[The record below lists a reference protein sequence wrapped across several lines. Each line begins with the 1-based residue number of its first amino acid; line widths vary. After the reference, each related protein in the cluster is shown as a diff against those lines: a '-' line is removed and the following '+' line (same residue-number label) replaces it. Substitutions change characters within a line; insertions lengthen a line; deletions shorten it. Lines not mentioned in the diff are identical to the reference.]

1 MMFETTAAAAR
12 HAGRTLALSL
22 LLATSLSVPAA
33 TPGLAAAPPAAPA
46 KPAAAVPLPG
56 SHIVAVV
63 NGDAITSA
71 DVENR
76 ARLFAVSTGLA
87 QSPEVI
93 GRLKRQMLRQL
104 VDERLRMQEA
114 QRLKVVIEDK
124 QIAEAIREIEQR
136 NGMPAGTL
144 RRKLEADGVSMRTL
158 IDQVRTQLSWMAV
171 LRQQLADK
179 IAVSDADVDT
189 QLQIYTQQIGKAEY
203 RVGEIF
209 IPVDDPANT
218 ADAQRFAETVIK
230 ELRAG
235 APFAL
240 VAAQFSQTQTA
251 LEGGE
256 LGWVQ
261 LNQLD
266 PAVAR
271 LVTEMPPGA
280 ISNPVRVPGG
290 FSIVTL
296 QGRREIGRDPAT
308 ILHLRQAFL
317 PFTSQLNPAAPTDQ
331 QRQTLEKAKQMTAS
345 VRGCDAVEKLKMGGP
360 DHPIDPGE
368 IRLEGINPPAFRQL
382 LANLPIGTLSQPLVG
397 QDGITLVAVCSR
409 EERNLATPSRQA
421 IQNQIINDRVE
432 MFSRQMMRDMRR
444 QGSIDIRDG
453 NA

>member
-12 HAGRTLALSL
+12 RAGRTLALSL
-22 LLATSLSVPAA
+22 LLASAMALPAA
-33 TPGLAAAPPAAPA
+33 HAAAPAA
-46 KPAAAVPLPG
+46 KPAAAEPLAG
-56 SHIVAVV
+56 SRIVAVV

-87 QSPEVI
+87 PSPEVI
-93 GRLKRQMLRQL
+93 ARLKRQMLRQL

-136 NGMPAGTL
+136 NGMPGGTL

-158 IDQVRTQLSWMAV
+158 IDQVRTQLAWVAV

-179 IAVSDADVDT
+179 LAVSDSDIDA
-189 QLQIYTQQIGKAEY
+189 QLQIYIQQTGKAEY

-218 ADAQRFAETVIK
+218 ADSQRFAETVIK

-235 APFAL
+235 APFPL

-280 ISNPVRVPGG
+280 VSNPVRVPGG

-296 QGRREIGRDPAT
+296 QGKREIGRDPAT
-308 ILHLRQAFL
+308 IMHLRQAFL
-317 PFTSQLNPAAPTDQ
+317 PFTAPLNPAAPTDQ
-331 QRQTLEKAKQMTAS
+331 QRQTLEKAKQMSGS
-345 VRGCDAVEKLKMGGP
+345 VRGCEAVEKLNMTSP
-360 DHPIDPGE
+360 EHPIDPGDV
-368 IRLEGINPPAFRQL
+368 RLEGINPPSFRQL
-382 LANLPIGTLSQPLVG
+382 LANLPIGTLSQPLVS
-397 QDGITLVAVCSR
+397 QDGITLVVVCSR

-421 IQNQIINDRVE
+421 IQSQLINDRVE
-432 MFSRQMMRDMRR
+432 MFSRQMLRDLRR
-444 QGSIDIRDG
+444 QGSIEMRDG